1 MNEPLSTN
9 YEPFYVML
17 TRSASLSLTN
27 SIFCNAN
34 TNGLELQ
41 RGKKSVLKQC
51 KISELFIPQDMCSVN
66 CLVFNAVHRFINCL
80 KIQ

>member
-1 MNEPLSTN
+1 MNPYQPITN
-9 YEPFYVML
+9 HFM
-17 TRSASLSLTN
+17 SCSQGQHLSLTN
-27 SIFCNAN
+27 SIYCNAN

-41 RGKKSVLKQC
+41 RGKKSVLKRC

-66 CLVFNAVHRFINCL
+66 CLFFNAVHRFINCL